1 MDLQITQASI
11 ELHPNEPLRLHA
23 GAGNHV
29 TGIRGTTWLTIDGDP
44 RDIILAPGDTH
55 AFEQAGSAMVQ
66 ALGGDA
72 LLNAEDGVEVRT
84 PARSR
89 TASRT

>member
-11 ELHPNEPLRLHA
+11 ELHPREPLRLHVS
-23 GAGNHV
+23 AGNHV
-29 TGIRGTTWLTIDGDP
+29 TSISGTTWLTIDGDP

-55 AFEQAGSAMVQ
+55 AFERAGPVMVQ

-72 LLNAEDGVEVRT
+72 LLNAEDGVKLNH
-84 PARSR
+84 PARGR